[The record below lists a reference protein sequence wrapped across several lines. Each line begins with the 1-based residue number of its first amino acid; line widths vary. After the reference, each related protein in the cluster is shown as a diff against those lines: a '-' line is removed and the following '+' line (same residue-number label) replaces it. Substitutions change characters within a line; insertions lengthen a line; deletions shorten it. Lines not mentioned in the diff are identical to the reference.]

1 MIKVIENIDLEKNY
15 LEFKLEGISRYALFS
30 NNQLI
35 EEYGYQC
42 KSLVDIDQID
52 TMDYEEDYT
61 EEELDEYFDYS
72 ANNQD
77 KFDEDYDYLYEYSDD
92 ELGENEI
99 IENKDHVLHLF
110 YNTPYIC
117 FVDGVPYE
125 LYAIKDQNRA
135 LVLFSRFNFVP
146 FVGEFSDNIYVEE
159 INSSKVLSLFDT
171 AEINALKDYYDYIL
185 SPPEMESYNIL
196 HDCYVL
202 EFEGKKIEDGNA
214 YFKHWDETIDE
225 YDTFLL
231 TFFVSKLDNCIYNIH
246 LSLELSQRGVLLPY
260 IDSLGIAYSQN
271 NYSLEDFKQMLEQ
284 ENDNKPKVLKLTKD
298 DK

>member
-1 MIKVIENIDLEKNY
+1 MVVLEIYRKYAIISIQQRKEGNFFTIKVIENIDLEKNY
-15 LEFKLEGISRYALFS
+15 LEFKLKRISQYALFS

-72 ANNQD
+72 VNNQN

-99 IENKDHVLHLF
+99 IENKDHVLYLF

-135 LVLFSRFNFVP
+135 LVLFNRFNFVP

-171 AEINALKDYYDYIL
+171 DEINAPKDYYDYIL
-185 SPPEMESYNIL
+185 SPPEMERYNIL

-202 EFEGKKIEDGNA
+202 EFEGKKNR
-214 YFKHWDETIDE
+214 T
-225 YDTFLL
+225 
-231 TFFVSKLDNCIYNIH
+231 
-246 LSLELSQRGVLLPY
+246 
-260 IDSLGIAYSQN
+260 
-271 NYSLEDFKQMLEQ
+271 
-284 ENDNKPKVLKLTKD
+284 
-298 DK
+298 